1 MISDERAKQTF
12 SGNGSSKKF
21 PIPFDFFK
29 NTAGVFDKNNQI
41 SVILTDA
48 AGTETTLTED
58 TDYEVEIHNTGLTED
73 TDGET
78 KLDDTGN
85 SGSAGYSGYVVLNT
99 APAVGEKLTIMRDVP
114 LVQELNLAAGQE
126 IPAVALEAAL
136 DKIVMTQ
143 QQLNEK
149 LQRAICYPVS
159 AEEKPSAEGFLEQ
172 LNELKD
178 TAQKAQAEAQKALS
192 QASDLKDETLQIARC
207 ARNIA
212 GADED
217 VPVDIAILLDEIK
230 ETQEN

>member
-48 AGTETTLTED
+48 TGTETTLTED

-73 TDGET
+73 TAGET

-85 SGSAGYSGYVVLNT
+85 SGSTGYSGYVVLNT
-99 APAVGEKLTIMRDVP
+99 AAVGEKLTIMRDVP
-114 LVQELNLAAGQE
+114 LVQELDLAAGQE

-159 AEEKPSAEGFLEQ
+159 AEEKPSAECFLEQ

-212 GADED
+212 GAEED

-230 ETQEN
+230 DKQEN

>member
-1 MISDERAKQTF
+1 MA
-12 SGNGSSKKF
+12 
-21 PIPFDFFK
+21 
-29 NTAGVFDKNNQI
+29 
-41 SVILTDA
+41 
-48 AGTETTLTED
+48 
-58 TDYEVEIHNTGLTED
+58 
-73 TDGET
+73 
-78 KLDDTGN
+78 
-85 SGSAGYSGYVVLNT
+85 
-99 APAVGEKLTIMRDVP
+99 
-114 LVQELNLAAGQE
+114 
-126 IPAVALEAAL
+126 
-136 DKIVMTQ
+136 
-143 QQLNEK
+143 
-149 LQRAICYPVS
+149 RAICYPVS